1 MRAAA
6 ASTPCRVGR
15 PIVISLDSL
24 RRARA
29 TALHGNRNDSL
40 SLAIIQGM
48 ETRQVFTAECH
59 EPISRL
65 RSPMGTYKPQVCFF
79 VNYPT
84 GSPFNSPANI
94 SRLG

>member
-48 ETRQVFTAECH
+48 ENRQVFTAECH

-65 RSPMGTYKPQVCFF
+65 RSPMGTSKPQGCFF

-84 GSPFNSPANI
+84 GGPLNCTAI
-94 SRLG
+94 IARWG